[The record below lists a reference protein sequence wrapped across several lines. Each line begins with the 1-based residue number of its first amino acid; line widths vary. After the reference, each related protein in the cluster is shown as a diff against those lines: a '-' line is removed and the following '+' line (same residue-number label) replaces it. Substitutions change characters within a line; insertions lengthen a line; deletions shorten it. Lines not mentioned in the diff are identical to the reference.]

1 MKAYLKIYIFLFIFF
16 VSWTSVFAS
25 EWLTIPTVL
34 SILLLF
40 GLITSFLFFIRNFQ
54 LHDLC
59 FYKEN
64 IILICFIISI
74 TLIAL
79 LQPNSKTNNYLLA
92 YYFNLILTFWLSE
105 YVILNY
111 SKSSFILNVNL
122 FAIIFVSAFGSLDFL
137 MQVFSGFKI
146 QDYIPRNVPS
156 ISIFGALG
164 FPRNTGFCEEPT
176 YFAWYYNCLG
186 LIAVWHLY
194 RIRIWFMLKIVF
206 TLIILFSYLTTFSS
220 AGIPFLILFA
230 SFYTLLFSKKR
241 LYFIVGMSIT
251 LLVFVVAAQIDD
263 DFDLIAPVIEK
274 LSLEGDSGEDRN
286 DNWVE
291 GWAALKENPFL
302 GKGLGYYSSIKR
314 QSFLNY
320 YLFLSTE
327 VGIIPTC
334 IFCLFLYSVFRKI
347 WRYKGEGRVIFLI
360 SFSCG
365 AAHLLTQS
373 SFYMPYFWLMI
384 VFINKILADFNSKFT
399 INERKGNV
407 SLGAK

>member
-1 MKAYLKIYIFLFIFF
+1 MNAYLKIFIFLFIFF
-16 VSWTSVFAS
+16 VSWTSAFAS

-40 GLITSFLFFIRNFQ
+40 GLITSFLFFIRNFN
-54 LHDLC
+54 LYDLA

-64 IILICFIISI
+64 IILFCFIISI
-74 TLIAL
+74 TIIAL

-92 YYFNLILTFWLSE
+92 YYFNFFLTFWLSE
-105 YVILNY
+105 YVIINY
-111 SKSSFILNVNL
+111 SKTKYILNVNL
-122 FAIIFVSAFGSLDFL
+122 FTIIFVSIFGSTDFL
-137 MQVFSGFKI
+137 LQVFSGFRI

-156 ISIFGALG
+156 FSIFGALG

-186 LIAVWHLY
+186 LIAIWHLY
-194 RIRIWFMLKIVF
+194 RIHIWFILKIFF
-206 TLIILFSYLTTFSS
+206 TVIILFSYLTTFSS

-241 LYFIVGMSIT
+241 LYFIVGISIT
-251 LLVFVVAAQIDD
+251 VFLFITAAQIDE

-291 GWAALKENPFL
+291 GWAAFKENPLL

-327 VGIIPTC
+327 VGIIPTFL
-334 IFCLFLYSVFRKI
+334 FCLFLLYVYRRI
-347 WRYKGEGRVIFLI
+347 WKYEGEGRIIFLI

-365 AAHLLTQS
+365 VAHLLTQS

-384 VFINKILADFNSKFT
+384 VFINKFISNYKTNFIL
-399 INERKGNV
+399 NEKKANI
-407 SLGAK
+407 SLGTK

>member
-1 MKAYLKIYIFLFIFF
+1 MNLYLKPYVFFIIFF
-16 VSWTSVFAS
+16 SSWTSAFAID
-25 EWLTIPTVL
+25 WFTIPTIISLV
-34 SILLLF
+34 SLF
-40 GLITSFLFFIRNFQ
+40 GVFGGALFFLRKSEANNIV
-54 LHDLC
+54 

-64 IILICFIISI
+64 LVILFFIISL
-74 TLIAL
+74 TVVSLI
-79 LQPNSKTNNYLLA
+79 QPNSKTNNYLLA
-92 YYFNLILTFWLSE
+92 YYFNFFLTFWLSE
-105 YVILNY
+105 YIILNY
-111 SKSSFILNVNL
+111 STTKFILNVNL
-122 FAIIFVSAFGSLDFL
+122 FAIIFVSIFGSTDFL
-137 MQVFSGFKI
+137 LQVFSGFKI
-146 QDYIPRNVPS
+146 QDYIPRSVPS
-156 ISIFGALG
+156 FSIFGALG

-194 RIRIWFMLKIVF
+194 RIRIWFILKIVF
-206 TLIILFSYLTTFSS
+206 TVIILFSYLTTFSS
-220 AGIPFLILFA
+220 AGIPFLMLFA

-241 LYFIVGMSIT
+241 LYFIIGILIT
-251 LLVFVVAAQIDD
+251 VFLFVTAAQIDE

-291 GWAALKENPFL
+291 GWAAFKENPLL

-327 VGIIPTC
+327 VGIIPTFL
-334 IFCLFLYSVFRKI
+334 FCLFLYYVFRKI
-347 WRYKGEGRVIFLI
+347 WKYKGEGRVVFLI

-384 VFINKILADFNSKFT
+384 VFINKLQADFKINLI
-399 INERKGNV
+399 INEKKENISVGT
-407 SLGAK
+407 K

>member
-1 MKAYLKIYIFLFIFF
+1 MKKYFFLVIFFVIFF
-16 VSWTSVFAS
+16 VSWTSAYAS
-25 EWLTIPTVL
+25 EWLTIPTIL
-34 SILLLF
+34 SIFLLVVFIL
-40 GLITSFLFFIRNFQ
+40 SFLSIKRNFNFQ
-54 LHDLC
+54 GLNI
-59 FYKEN
+59 YKEN
-64 IILICFIISI
+64 IVLLIFIIAV

-79 LQPNSKTNNYLLA
+79 IKPNDKTYNYLLA
-92 YYFNLILTFWLSE
+92 YYFNFFLTFWLSE
-105 YVILNY
+105 YVIINY
-111 SKSSFILNVNL
+111 SKTKFILNVNL
-122 FAIIFVSAFGSLDFL
+122 FAIIFVSIFGSTDFL
-137 MQVFSGFKI
+137 LQVFAGFKV

-194 RIRIWFMLKIVF
+194 RIRIWLILKIFF
-206 TLIILFSYLTTFSS
+206 TVVILFSYLTTFSS
-220 AGIPFLILFA
+220 AGIPFLILFS

-241 LYFIVGMSIT
+241 LYFIVGMLIT
-251 LLVFVVAAQIDD
+251 VLLFIAASQIDE

-291 GWAALKENPFL
+291 GWAAFKENPFL
-302 GKGLGYYSSIKR
+302 GKGLGYYSSINR

-334 IFCLFLYSVFRKI
+334 IFCLFLYYVFKKI

-384 VFINKILADFNSKFT
+384 VFINKILADFYKNFT
-399 INERKGNV
+399 INERKENI